1 MAKLQIQNANNKNKK
16 LFSSHTSRKRISSP
30 NIKNPTE
37 IKIRKKKNQRPSS
50 KMGKGYALIVHRQKE
65 IQMFL

>member
-16 LFSSHTSRKRISSP
+16 LFSSHTARKRINSP

-37 IKIRKKKNQRPSS
+37 IKIRKKKINNPVA
-50 KMGKGYALIVHRQKE
+50 KWAKGVH
-65 IQMFL
+65 